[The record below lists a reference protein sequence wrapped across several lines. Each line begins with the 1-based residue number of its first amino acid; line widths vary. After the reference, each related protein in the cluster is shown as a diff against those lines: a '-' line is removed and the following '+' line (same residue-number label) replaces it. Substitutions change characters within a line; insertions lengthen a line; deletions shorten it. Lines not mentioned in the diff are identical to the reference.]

1 LVLQALHGPPQ
12 IPSLPYFITN
22 VSRIWPFLLRRQFP
36 AFTLAPGSAYLE
48 PRFEISTVMIALIL
62 SNTSSPGGFI
72 VWCAIG
78 FVAGIY
84 LFFRGFYLLQRRH
97 LILNT
102 PFSKI
107 RSAAMGMVEVN
118 GLAVGPYT
126 MVAPVTGRACYYY
139 RTVAWEWKREGK
151 NNQWVKVAGECM
163 HLPFFLDDNTGRVLV
178 DPRGAE
184 LDLHRDFQEEFNASF
199 FSRNETPASVDSF
212 LARHGV
218 ATCNR
223 IKIEECCI
231 KPKNA
236 LFILGTLGDNPGI
249 EVKADVVPDPDALN
263 QLSQRFSLSS
273 ALPIP
278 RFSLSV
284 GRSLSFSSGASSY
297 SGDSSNS
304 FDSDL
309 NAFAA
314 RTLASQPIA
323 ANPQGT
329 RLSPAAGSSKLADP
343 AQQQKVAEAL
353 RRAGITNPVAWS
365 AAGLGGTAVRMSPDP
380 TFSGSKFP
388 VPKVAEPPSARANPS
403 AAAANPSNTG
413 AAMPVPGQPDGFD
426 PHPPVVLMKGQNNK
440 TFLISWRGQQEV
452 ARSLGWQCT
461 LMIWGGP
468 ALALL
473 SLYGLLT
480 LYGLLSI
487 FN

>member
-1 LVLQALHGPPQ
+1 MLAL
-12 IPSLPYFITN
+12 
-22 VSRIWPFLLRRQFP
+22 
-36 AFTLAPGSAYLE
+36 A
-48 PRFEISTVMIALIL
+48 L
-62 SNTSSPGGFI
+62 SNPPSPGGFI

-78 FVAGIY
+78 FAGGIY

-97 LILNT
+97 LILDT

-107 RSAAMGMVEVN
+107 RSAAMGMVEVS

-126 MVAPVTGRACYYY
+126 MIAPVTGRPCYYY
-139 RTVAWEWKREGK
+139 RTVAWEWRREGK

-163 HLPFFLDDNTGRVLV
+163 QLPFFLDDNTGRVLV

-184 LDLHRDFQEEFNASF
+184 LDLHRDFQEEFNTSF
-199 FSRNETPASVDSF
+199 FSRNETPTSVDSF

-249 EVKADVVPDPDALN
+249 EVKADAVPDPDALN
-263 QLSQRFSLSS
+263 QVSAQRFSLSS

-284 GRSLSFSSGASSY
+284 GRSLPFSSGASSY
-297 SGDSSNS
+297 QDSSSNS
-304 FDSDL
+304 FDNDL
-309 NAFAA
+309 NTFAA
-314 RTLASQPIA
+314 RTLASTSIA
-323 ANPQGT
+323 AKPQGA
-329 RLSPAAGSSKLADP
+329 RLSAGTGSPKLADA
-343 AQQQKVAEAL
+343 AQQQKVADAL

-365 AAGLGGTAVRMSPDP
+365 AAGVGGTAVRMSPDP
-380 TFSGSKFP
+380 TFSASKLA
-388 VPKVAEPPSARANPS
+388 VPRVAAQPSARANLS
-403 AAAANPSNTG
+403 AVAANPSNTG

-473 SLYGLLT
+473 SLYGLLSM
-480 LYGLLSI
+480 LDWL
-487 FN
+487 